1 MANSNRTVP
10 VTVRVHVPAN
20 TPVGTQVYVERLS
33 QAGVGIRTDVLKRLG
48 SGLYGAT
55 IEMPPGALLYRYM
68 RNGWGFAGAE
78 EFSPDSEQAHRSI
91 KVSGARSISDAVT
104 KWRWIPGSG
113 NAVTAVPSA
122 ANSVTFL
129 PRTNGGQ
136 FQKGMMFSDFW
147 WGNIQNLLASTN
159 AAMKRD
165 RVQWVEIA
173 PAWDYAKT
181 DPPVMTNEG
190 FGHTYPDASLV
201 AHINATKKAG
211 FKVYLAPQVCCVDL
225 TKVDKTAKW
234 WNSWFEQYEDYS
246 LHFADVAAK
255 TGVDQLAITGDWATI
270 DNKPPNY
277 ASRLEAIYTKVR
289 QHYKGPVGRSIYL
302 GGVDGTAEPVWPRPS
317 DMPGM
322 NQWEFFAVNW
332 WAGLS
337 PNSSA
342 TQPALNESALRIMN
356 ASLAP
361 IAAQYGKP
369 VVLQQIAYPSVVGG
383 VTGRTEVDGDG
394 IQMWNKYDP
403 SAVLD
408 LQGQAMAFEAVLN
421 AVAQS
426 PYVIGTYPFVYWPD
440 EFPLSKE
447 YNIRG
452 KPAVEVVRGWYGS
465 VS

>member
-1 MANSNRTVP
+1 
-10 VTVRVHVPAN
+10 
-20 TPVGTQVYVERLS
+20 
-33 QAGVGIRTDVLKRLG
+33 
-48 SGLYGAT
+48 
-55 IEMPPGALLYRYM
+55 M

-78 EFSPDSEQAHRSI
+78 EFSPDFEQGHRTAALAGKSKTI
-91 KVSGARSISDAVT
+91 TDTVT
-104 KWRWIPGSG
+104 KWRWIPASG

-122 ANSVTFL
+122 ANGVTFL
-129 PRTNGGQ
+129 PRTGGKP
-136 FQKGMMFSDFW
+136 FQKGLMFSDFW

-159 AAMKRD
+159 AAMKSD
-165 RVQWVEIA
+165 GAQWVEIA

-190 FGHTYPDASLV
+190 FGHTYPDASLI

-225 TKVDKTAKW
+225 NKVDKTAKW

-246 LHFADVAAK
+246 LHFADVAAT

-302 GGVDGTAEPVWPRPS
+302 GGIDGAADPVWPRPS

-322 NQWEFFAVNW
+322 SQWDFFAVNW

-342 TQPALNESALRIMN
+342 TQAELTESALRIMN
-356 ASLAP
+356 ASLAS

-383 VTGRTEVDGDG
+383 VTGRTDGEGAG

-403 SAVLD
+403 SALLD
-408 LQGQAMAFEAVLN
+408 LRGQGMAFEAVLN

-426 PYVIGTYPFVYWPD
+426 PYVVGTYPFVYWPD

-452 KPAVEVVRGWYGS
+452 KPAAEVVRGWYS
-465 VS
+465 RVN